1 MGRRKELS
9 TEELGSL
16 MHKHNGDYQLVA
28 DELGISNKAVQ
39 HRVGRDPS
47 LRAIWI
53 SAGNGTH
60 QPDEVETLIRKDPP
74 PEPEP
79 KALVNALKEN
89 GREVFMRDIE
99 GMLHNPSN
107 AEKLSIF
114 KEFDDSVGSLLGEAL
129 KVTQKM
135 AIRQNMS
142 MFEMAEKLRGDILS
156 GSLDTEEE
164 ILKTRLFLQTSE
176 QQGKFYDRILHGLD
190 LMLKMTEKEKGTKKR
205 KAGFQPL
212 REMKDAEAKED

>member
-1 MGRRKELS
+1 MSK
-9 TEELGSL
+9 
-16 MHKHNGDYQLVA
+16 HKGDYSLVA
-28 DELGISNKAVQ
+28 EELGISSKAVQ

-53 SAGNGTH
+53 SAGDGTH
-60 QPDEVETLIRKDPP
+60 QPNEVETLIRKDPP

-89 GREVFMRDIE
+89 GKEVFMRDLK
-99 GMLHNPSN
+99 GMFSNPDS
-107 AEKLSIF
+107 ATKLDIF
-114 KEFDDSVGSLLGEAL
+114 KEFDSSVGSLLGEAL

-142 MFEMAEKLRGDILS
+142 MFEMAEKLRDDILG

-190 LMLKMTEKEKGTKKR
+190 LMLKMTEKDKGEKKR

-212 REMKDAEAKED
+212 KDLKKHAEATEN

>member
-1 MGRRKELS
+1 MSK
-9 TEELGSL
+9 
-16 MHKHNGDYQLVA
+16 HKGDYQKVA
-28 DELGISNKAVQ
+28 EELGISNKAVQ

-53 SAGNGTH
+53 SAGEGTH
-60 QPDEVETLIRKDPP
+60 QPNEVETLVRKEPL

-79 KALVNALKEN
+79 KALVNAIKEN
-89 GREVFMRDIE
+89 GREVFMNDLE
-99 GMLHNPSN
+99 GMLTNPDN
-107 AEKLSIF
+107 AEKLSVF

-142 MFEMAEKLRGDILS
+142 MFEMAEKLRDDIL
-156 GSLDTEEE
+156 GGTLDTEEE

-190 LMLKMTEKEKGTKKR
+190 LMLKMTEKEKGEKKR

-212 REMKDAEAKED
+212 KDLKKHAEAQEN

>member
-1 MGRRKELS
+1 MQ
-9 TEELGSL
+9 
-16 MHKHNGDYQLVA
+16 KHQGDYKKVA
-28 DELGISNKAVQ
+28 EELGISSKAVQ

-53 SAGNGTH
+53 SAGDGSH
-60 QPDEVETLIRKDPP
+60 QPDEVETLIRKDPL

-89 GREVFMRDIE
+89 GREVFMKDIE
-99 GMLHNPSN
+99 GMLTNPES
-107 AEKLSIF
+107 AQKLAIF

-142 MFEMAEKLRGDILS
+142 MFEMAEKLRDDILG

>member
-1 MGRRKELS
+1 MQ
-9 TEELGSL
+9 
-16 MHKHNGDYQLVA
+16 KHNGEYAKVA
-28 DELGISNKAVQ
+28 EELGISSKAVQ

-53 SAGNGTH
+53 SAGEGTH
-60 QPDEVETLIRKDPP
+60 QPDEVETLVRKDPP

-79 KALVNALKEN
+79 KALINALKAN
-89 GREVFMRDIE
+89 GKEVFMRDLE
-99 GMLHNPSN
+99 GMFTNPDSVG
-107 AEKLSIF
+107 KLQIF

-142 MFEMAEKLRGDILS
+142 MFEMAEKLRDDILS

-212 REMKDAEAKED
+212 REMKDAETKED